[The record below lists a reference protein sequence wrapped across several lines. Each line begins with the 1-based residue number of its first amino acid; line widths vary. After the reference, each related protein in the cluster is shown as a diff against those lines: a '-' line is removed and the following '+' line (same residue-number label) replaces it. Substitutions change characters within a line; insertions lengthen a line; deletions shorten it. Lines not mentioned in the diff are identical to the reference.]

1 MRSVLEHL
9 PLPPRTSCSVDTAFL
24 SPNATGKLRDIETPA
39 RWLPQSWLISLGLP
53 PSHSPQTPSVRDRSR
68 HPGPSNL
75 QQSVPSSLLVLGSQ
89 GPGHTSS
96 QSSASGL
103 LASSEHPGPN
113 PGLNLFHTAV
123 GEALPGSLNSGWR
136 GKEGWLGTWEH
147 PCRIPAQGAPSLPV
161 EHSWSPTLPTSVW
174 NAHFSP
180 TQVHLL
186 LEIELL
192 LPLQFCLISHNG
204 SNLSSL

>member
-1 MRSVLEHL
+1 MEHL
-9 PLPPRTSCSVDTAFL
+9 PLPPRTSCRVDTAFL
-24 SPNATGKLRDIETPA
+24 SPNATGKLRDIETPP

-53 PSHSPQTPSVRDRSR
+53 PSHSPQTPSVRGRSR

-96 QSSASGL
+96 QSSAPGL

-113 PGLNLFHTAV
+113 SGLNLFHTAV

-147 PCRIPAQGAPSLPV
+147 PCRIPAQGAPSARRAQLEPHTPHLCLECPLLSDSSPLGIGNRAPSLLAVLSHLPQ
-161 EHSWSPTLPTSVW
+161 WK
-174 NAHFSP
+174 
-180 TQVHLL
+180 
-186 LEIELL
+186 
-192 LPLQFCLISHNG
+192 
-204 SNLSSL
+204 